1 MTIDEDE
8 NLLDYFQ
15 TDADEYYEIEDLIS
29 SRQQDV
35 LWRKIEREK
44 DQKVTLGYPTVYYDV
59 MSKCIS
65 MLRQKNT
72 IFDSKSF

>member
-29 SRQQDV
+29 SRQQEID
-35 LWRKIEREK
+35 KKFYDEK
-44 DQKVTLGYPTVYYDV
+44 
-59 MSKCIS
+59 
-65 MLRQKNT
+65 
-72 IFDSKSF
+72 